1 MERERSAG
9 GHVPSITEIKRAR
22 GHLSQ
27 RVAASVVYTNERT
40 WRTYELGKSRMHPSM
55 WELFLIKIDKDK

>member
-9 GHVPSITEIKRAR
+9 GHVPTIDEIKQAR

-27 RVAASVVYTNERT
+27 RRAASIVYTNERT

-55 WELFLIKIDKDK
+55 FELFLIKVEKDN